1 MVVLRRWLLAVVLVF
16 GIGVLRASA
25 AEVDKYLPNDT
36 DAVATV
42 NVRQILA
49 SPLVKT
55 YYLESLQE
63 WVKTNEDMQKL
74 VKGLGIDPLKDI
86 DQLIFSNG
94 ESLYRLAKRVEK
106 GETIY
111 GSDPG
116 VFFLVKGKFDV
127 AKARAYGEQ
136 LAKEKDGV
144 LVKTHKVGAA
154 AVYELD
160 IAGTIFVGVADST
173 TIAVSTRLEPVAEV
187 LEKAAGKRKSVFKY
201 KELAAAVAR
210 IDAKKSAG
218 IAVIANAGFGL
229 DANVKKVGGKIVSE
243 TPVKQTISEDGINS
257 ISGSI
262 NITDGIVGEV
272 TVGVKGAAVAKDVAK
287 TVQGDVSRGIE
298 LILKALFKYPKLG
311 PFAEFIKSINIA
323 VKDNRTV
330 TIKSE
335 VTAKQAADALK

>member
-1 MVVLRRWLLAVVLVF
+1 MLRRSLLAVVLVF
-16 GIGVLRASA
+16 GIGALRASA

-36 DAVATV
+36 DAVVTV
-42 NVRQILA
+42 NVRQILG
-49 SPLVKT
+49 SPLIKM

-63 WVKTNEDMQKL
+63 LIKSNEELQKA
-74 VKGLGIDPLKDI
+74 VKGIGIDPLKDI
-86 DQLIFSNG
+86 DQVIITNG
-94 ESLYRLAKRVEK
+94 ESLYRLTKRVEK
-106 GETIY
+106 GETKY
-111 GSDPG
+111 GSEPG
-116 VFFLVKGKFDV
+116 FFCLIKGKFSV
-127 AKARAYGEQ
+127 AKIRSYGEE
-136 LAKEKDGV
+136 LAKEKDGI
-144 LVKTHKVGAA
+144 LVKTHNVGTA
-154 AVYELD
+154 AVYELNVGSV
-160 IAGTIFVGVADST
+160 GTIFVGVADST
-173 TIAVSTRLEPVAEV
+173 TIAVCSRQQPVAEV
-187 LEKAAGKRKSVFKY
+187 LEKAAGKRKSVLKY
-201 KELAAAVAR
+201 KELAAALAR

-229 DANVKKVGGKIVSE
+229 DADVKKVGGKVVGE

-272 TVGVKGAAVAKDVAK
+272 IVGVKGAAAAKDVAK

-298 LILKALFKYPKLG
+298 LILQALFKYPKLG
-311 PFAEFIKSINIA
+311 PFAEFIKSINVA